1 MKKAWFCTKA
11 LLGVAGLPKT
21 RQGLTSRA
29 RREKWDSRHRL
40 GVQGRGLEYALES
53 LPPEVQQALMQREM
67 RDQPA
72 ADYLVGP
79 KSPAMETDTLAAWIA
94 IYQQFLPEERNNVI
108 SLVLREGIEQF
119 MVRLGIS
126 RPDDKQ

>member
-1 MKKAWFCTKA
+1 
-11 LLGVAGLPKT
+11 
-21 RQGLTSRA
+21 
-29 RREKWDSRHRL
+29 
-40 GVQGRGLEYALES
+40 
-53 LPPEVQQALMQREM
+53 
-67 RDQPA
+67 
-72 ADYLVGP
+72 
-79 KSPAMETDTLAAWIA
+79 METDTLAAWIA